1 MGDRE
6 LRQIFEGQN
15 RIHLEI
21 KQLNRQLDMI
31 LDEQR
36 RYVSSL
42 TEEISKRGAGIP
54 GQQGQ
59 VSFPNTH
66 VCRRWRLME
75 ERKATLPHVPT
86 ELGSSVFPP
95 DHPTRAGYRC
105 EHSARDPETSK

>member
-1 MGDRE
+1 
-6 LRQIFEGQN
+6 
-15 RIHLEI
+15 
-21 KQLNRQLDMI
+21 MI

-75 ERKATLPHVPT
+75 EEAWRKERLLCHMFLQNWVLLFFLQITQQ
-86 ELGSSVFPP
+86 ELDTVVNTQ
-95 DHPTRAGYRC
+95 HEILRQVN
-105 EHSARDPETSK
+105 EMK